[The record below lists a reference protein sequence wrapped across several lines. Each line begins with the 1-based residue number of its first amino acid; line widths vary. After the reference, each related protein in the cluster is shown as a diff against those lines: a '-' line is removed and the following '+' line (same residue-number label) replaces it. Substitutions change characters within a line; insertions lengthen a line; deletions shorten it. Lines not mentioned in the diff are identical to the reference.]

1 MNFRWLRYGILAAT
15 LGTGIGI
22 GYSLRGNSNEL
33 VSSKNESSLEER
45 TEEINLNPKNNSEKK
60 AEIPSLATNTNYL
73 QTIEEKKKELEE
85 KILKYESENA
95 LLKKDIGDL
104 RKFVGVYDFSE
115 LKEPEGR
122 TLEERFRN
130 GPEYYLSKP
139 QESYENILELVD
151 KAIADYDFSQP
162 GSPIPYKT
170 PDGSFFQIK
179 FYTKMGMMG
188 IWREDNKRSYRVDV
202 DLRRNMT
209 SVEPFSLMNKI
220 ELRLDN
226 LMKPYESGVAKYM
239 NLELTVTANQ
249 NKNFRSF
256 LSLSYNET
264 IDSIV
269 DKKATSTNSN
279 FAIDEIAVPS
289 SRQRFAELLKNI
301 MQNIDKGMDKK

>member
-1 MNFRWLRYGILAAT
+1 MNSRWLRYGILAAVG
-15 LGTGIGI
+15 LSI

-45 TEEINLNPKNNSEKK
+45 TEEIKINSKNNPEKK
-60 AEIPSLATNTNYL
+60 TQIPSLAANTNYL
-73 QTIEEKKKELEE
+73 QNIEEKKKELEE
-85 KILKYESENA
+85 RILKYETENT

-104 RKFVGVYDFSE
+104 RKFVGIYDHSG

-122 TLEERFRN
+122 NLEEKFRN
-130 GPEYYLSKP
+130 GSEFYLSSTQKNY
-139 QESYENILELVD
+139 ESILELID

-162 GSPIPYKT
+162 GSPIPFKT

-264 IDSIV
+264 TDTIM

-279 FAIDEIAVPS
+279 FAIAEIAVPS
-289 SRQRFAELLKNI
+289 STQRFAGLLKNV
-301 MQNIDKGMDKK
+301 MQNIDKGIDKK